1 MTSRLTTFVYEADVE
16 GIIYNF
22 DNWEHYVSREE
33 FRKIVPELPKR
44 LEGFKFEVYG
54 TGLPDR
60 DHLEYK
66 CMIRVEEEW
75 GWMIA
80 DMDIQRLELVSTNT
94 DD

>member
-1 MTSRLTTFVYEADVE
+1 LKHHLQLRQLGALRFQ
-16 GIIYNF
+16 GR
-22 DNWEHYVSREE
+22 VSEDIPE
-33 FRKIVPELPKR
+33 FPKR